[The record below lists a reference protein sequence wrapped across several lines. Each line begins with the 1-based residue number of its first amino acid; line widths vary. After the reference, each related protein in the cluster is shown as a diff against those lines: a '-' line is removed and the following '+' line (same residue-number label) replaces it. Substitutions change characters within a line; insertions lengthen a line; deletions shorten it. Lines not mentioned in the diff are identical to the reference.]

1 MVDELRRN
9 MKIFTKGLNSQVED
23 TPINKS
29 DQDLCPLTFKK
40 SGPFS
45 AKSYTLREMGI
56 KWYNNIKIQHQL
68 I

>member
-1 MVDELRRN
+1 MVDAFHRN

-29 DQDLCPLTFKK
+29 DRDQCRLTFEKKK

-45 AKSYTLREMGI
+45 AKSYTLRER
-56 KWYNNIKIQHQL
+56 WEL
-68 I
+68 R